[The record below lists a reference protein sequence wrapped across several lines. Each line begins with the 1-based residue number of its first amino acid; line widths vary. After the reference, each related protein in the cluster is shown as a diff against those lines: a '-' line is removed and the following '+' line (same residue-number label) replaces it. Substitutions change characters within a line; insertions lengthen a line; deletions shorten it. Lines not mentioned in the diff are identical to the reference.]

1 MTEPSS
7 DNRPFRADIRVLAI
21 SGTFGFLIGFLLW
34 DWQWAVEH
42 AQVLSGVVSYPPA
55 SPVGIAHAKF
65 WSLVPQLVAPWL
77 WTGVSEA
84 TLSRILSGIL
94 GCVSFQALAC
104 VCYAA
109 SRQAGIA
116 IGAASVV
123 FASHSTD
130 YGVVYPI
137 RLLESPHTYGVL
149 GLSFVVLTLGLLGLG
164 WYRLGAFLLP
174 LGIAVQLP
182 LGLWTVGVVAIAVI
196 GFRND
201 LGRAL
206 RPAVVSFAAG
216 SLLTLVSLA
225 LHRVMAPEAPAIDAA
240 TASRFLRAFVPYWD
254 GHRVPVDLTHRGV
267 LLVVEAVLLAFAAI
281 WSTRLAPASVVLF
294 LRIVVVGGIVS
305 LGFAAWSHLP
315 PAWMP
320 DAILSLMPGRMLN
333 VHIMLVGVLLIG
345 LIAATGPGLPS
356 RAALLVVATGL
367 LLCRTSLLWKLLDR
381 PPVVD
386 FGASGVLR
394 IGAVMYFALL
404 LLARTTEKRA
414 GRHLPSAFAGVAVLA
429 ALLAIADA
437 VRGATARAGQMT
449 DWRSDLVLAAASQGS
464 GPLLTGGDLFLVQ
477 LRTRRALLIDGST
490 LDTLPYALEAGPI
503 TQQIL
508 TDVYQIDLFDPPA
521 EAKWGGRIPPR
532 LNRSIWSR
540 FSRERWTSVG
550 RAYGVTQV
558 LTPAEWGLDLP
569 VVARSREFE
578 LYAIPR

>member
-1 MTEPSS
+1 VTEPSS
-7 DNRPFRADIRVLAI
+7 DNRPFRADIRLLAI
-21 SGTFGFLIGFLLW
+21 SGTFGFLIGLLLW

-77 WTGVSEA
+77 WAGVSEA
-84 TLSRILSGIL
+84 TLSRLLSGVL
-94 GCVSFQALAC
+94 GCLSFQALAS

-116 IGAASVV
+116 IGAAAVV
-123 FASHSTD
+123 FASYSTD

-137 RLLESPHTYGVL
+137 RLLDSPHTYGVL
-149 GLSFVVLTLGLLGLG
+149 GLSFVVLTLGLLALG
-164 WYRLGAFLLP
+164 RYRLGAFLLP
-174 LGIAVQLP
+174 LGLAVQLP
-182 LGLWTVGVVAIAVI
+182 LGLWTLGVVAIAVI
-196 GFRND
+196 GFRID
-201 LGRAL
+201 PGRAF
-206 RPAVVSFAAG
+206 RPVVVSFAAG
-216 SLLTLVSLA
+216 LIVTLVSLA
-225 LHRVMAPEAPAIDAA
+225 VHRVMAPEVPAIDAA
-240 TASRFLRAFVPYWD
+240 TASRFLHAFVPYWD

-267 LLVVEAVLLAFAAI
+267 LLVVEAVLLALAAI
-281 WSTRLAPASVVLF
+281 WSMRLAPASVVLL
-294 LRIVVVGGIVS
+294 LRIVVVGGLVS
-305 LGFAAWSHLP
+305 LGFAAWSQLP

-381 PPVVD
+381 PPIVD

-404 LLARTTEKRA
+404 LVRTKETRA
-414 GRHLPSAFAGVAVLA
+414 ARHLTLAFAGVAGLA
-429 ALLAIADA
+429 ALLAFADA
-437 VRGATARAGQMT
+437 VRGATARAGRMN
-449 DWRSDLVLAAASQGS
+449 DWRSDPLLAAASQGS

-521 EAKWGGRIPPR
+521 EAKWGGRVPRR

-540 FSRERWTSVG
+540 FSREGWTSVG

-569 VVARSREFE
+569 VLARSSEFE